1 MRDFYILAAGDVP
14 CACLERK
21 AVVIRFDWS
30 AYSLQHAT
38 ITS

>member
-14 CACLERK
+14 CACLVRK
-21 AVVIRFDWS
+21 AVLMRCDWS
-30 AYSLQHAT
+30 ACNLQDAT